1 LAISSV
7 ERKKETPI
15 KFIMKHLLILIISVL
30 LFNQA
35 GAQITITSADMP
47 SVGDTVRTSI
57 ALNPEVFDFS
67 QTGENH
73 FWDYSGLNPI
83 NQRVDTFLAV
93 SSTPVAFWPFFITSA
108 DLANTFNPAS
118 ILPGLPDEMAY
129 RFLESSDNR
138 YQDLGYG
145 LIFEGTPIPLKY
157 SNADEIYQ
165 FPMSFGHSYAD
176 DALLELALPNVGYVL
191 LDRSRQ
197 NTIDGWGTL
206 TTPYGSFEVLR
217 YKSEV
222 EEYDSLFIN
231 GIGQAIA
238 HNYTEYHWLAQG
250 MDVPLLQVTLDE
262 VLGSFVVYR
271 DSARVISVGLSE
283 SQQAHTELQ
292 IYPNPARQN
301 SRILVDAKKATLATL
316 SIFDQQG
323 KMVYRNQR
331 PLMQGQ
337 NVIFLNAN
345 QHFTG
350 TGLYTIQIIGEG
362 IRSFGKLLLL
372 E

>member
-1 LAISSV
+1 
-7 ERKKETPI
+7 
-15 KFIMKHLLILIISVL
+15 MKHLFILLISVL
-30 LFNQA
+30 IFFQA

-57 ALNPEVFDFS
+57 ALNPEAFDFS
-67 QTGENH
+67 QTGANYS
-73 FWDYSGLNPI
+73 WDFSGLNPV

-93 SSTPVAFWPFFITSA
+93 SSTPVVFWPFFITSA
-108 DLANTFNPAS
+108 DLANTFNPATL
-118 ILPGLPDEMAY
+118 LPGLPDVMAY
-129 RFLESSDNR
+129 RFLENSNSR

-165 FPMSFGHSYAD
+165 FPMSFGQTYSD
-176 DALLELALPNVGYVL
+176 DALLELALPDVGYVL
-191 LDRSRQ
+191 LERSRQ

-222 EEYDSLFIN
+222 VEYDSLFIN
-231 GIGQAIA
+231 GTGQAVA
-238 HNYTEYHWLAQG
+238 RNYTEYHWLAQG

-262 VLGSFVVYR
+262 ALGNVVVYQ
-271 DSARVISVGLSE
+271 DSARVINVGLFE
-283 SQQAHTELQ
+283 SQKAHTALQ
-292 IYPNPARQN
+292 VYPNPASQN
-301 SRILVDAKKATLATL
+301 SKVIVDAKKATIASL

-323 KMVYRNQR
+323 KMVYRDQR
-331 PLMQGQ
+331 QLMQGQ

-345 QHFTG
+345 QHFKG
-350 TGLYTIQIIGEG
+350 KGLYTIQIIGEE
-362 IRSFGKLLLL
+362 IRSYGKLLLL